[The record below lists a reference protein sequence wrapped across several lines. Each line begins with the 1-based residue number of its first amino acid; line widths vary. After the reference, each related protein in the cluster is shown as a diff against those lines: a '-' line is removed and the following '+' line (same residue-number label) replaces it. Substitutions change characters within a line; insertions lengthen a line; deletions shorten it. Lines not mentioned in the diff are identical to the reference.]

1 VPDESYLAT
10 INNYHLTRKNAS
22 FHIVIW
28 HGHLW
33 GGISQMAGIGER
45 QVDGG
50 NGRDPSGR

>member
-1 VPDESYLAT
+1 MPDESYLAT